1 MNNNFITE
9 DTMSEK
15 MHNENEIKSI
25 KNVDRRRFMELT
37 AKFGFTAAAI
47 AMTTGIVGSREAH
60 AAKVSNEE
68 KERKKAAK
76 HVMNIATGY
85 ILGASRTYPI
95 MQLDMKENIQNF
107 TNGQVYVKLAP
118 AGQLGA
124 GSALAQKVQT
134 GTIQAAQHSI
144 SNFAPFAPASDLI
157 NIPYWCG
164 ENQKFANLVT
174 SEAWKKEI
182 NPKIEAK
189 GFKALWYVNID
200 PRVVALRKG
209 IKGPIKTPDQ
219 MKGIKFRVPGSKI
232 LQQFYRLLGA
242 NPTPVAWG
250 ETASAIKQGVADAL
264 DPSVEALLVF
274 GFKDVLSSITFNGA
288 VPDSQVYSCNL
299 KWFKSLS
306 IDIRDGIDYASEVT
320 MRQNHA
326 KVPAA
331 RAYAMA
337 ELAKVGVKF
346 YVPTASEKEAW
357 VKAAGAQL
365 SAWDGIKKE
374 LIGSLS
380 KFDKLLEAAN
390 TQGSYFVDD
399 VKA

>member
-1 MNNNFITE
+1 
-9 DTMSEK
+9 MSEE
-15 MHNENEIKSI
+15 MRNQNETKSLSKI
-25 KNVDRRRFMELT
+25 DRRRFMELT

-47 AMTTGIVGSREAH
+47 AMTTGIVGTREAH
-60 AAKVSNEE
+60 AATVSNEE
-68 KERKKAAK
+68 KDRKKAAK
-76 HVMNIATGY
+76 HTMNLATGY

-124 GSALAQKVQT
+124 GSALVQKVQT

-144 SNFAPFAPASDLI
+144 SNFAPFAPAADLI

-174 SEAWKKEI
+174 SQAWKDEI

-189 GFKALWYVNID
+189 GFKALWYVTID

-242 NPTPVAWG
+242 NPTPIAWG
-250 ETASAIKQGVADAL
+250 ETSSAIKQGVADAL
-264 DPSVEALLVF
+264 DPSVEALLIF

-299 KWFKSLS
+299 KWFNSLS
-306 IDIRDGIDYASEVT
+306 QDVRDAIEKLTSIEGLPRHMDSV
-320 MRQNHA
+320 N
-326 KVPAA
+326 A
-331 RAYAMA
+331 RF
-337 ELAKVGVKF
+337 K
-346 YVPTASEKEAW
+346 
-357 VKAAGAQL
+357 
-365 SAWDGIKKE
+365 
-374 LIGSLS
+374 
-380 KFDKLLEAAN
+380 
-390 TQGSYFVDD
+390 
-399 VKA
+399 

>member
-1 MNNNFITE
+1 
-9 DTMSEK
+9 MSEEMRK
-15 MHNENEIKSI
+15 VNETKSVSKI
-25 KNVDRRRFMELT
+25 DRRRFMELT

-47 AMTTGIVGSREAH
+47 AMTTGIVGTREAH
-60 AAKVSNEE
+60 AARVSNEE
-68 KERKKAAK
+68 KQRKATAK
-76 HVMNIATGY
+76 HIMNVATGY

-95 MQLDMKENIQNF
+95 MQLDFKENVQNF
-107 TNGQVYVKLAP
+107 TNGKVYVKLAP

-124 GSALAQKVQT
+124 GSALVQKVQT

-144 SNFAPFAPASDLI
+144 SNFAPFAPAADLI

-164 ENQKFANLVT
+164 ENQKFVNLVT
-174 SEAWKKEI
+174 SQAWKDEI
-182 NPKIEAK
+182 NPKIEAR

-219 MKGIKFRVPGSKI
+219 MEGIKFRVPGSKI

-242 NPTPVAWG
+242 NPTPIAWG

-264 DPSVEALLVF
+264 DPSVEALLIF
-274 GFKDVLSSITFNGA
+274 GFKDVLSSVTFNGA

-299 KWFKSLS
+299 KWFKSLPT
-306 IDIRDGIDYASEVT
+306 DVQDGIDYASEVT

-337 ELAKVGVKF
+337 ELTKVGVEF
-346 YVPTASEKEAW
+346 YVPTASEKDAW
-357 VKAAGAQL
+357 VKASGAQL
-365 SAWDGIKKE
+365 PAWDGIKKE

-380 KFDKLLEAAN
+380 KFDKLFEAAN
-390 TQGSYFVDD
+390 TQGSYYIDD

>member
-1 MNNNFITE
+1 MTE
-9 DTMSEK
+9 EMRT
-15 MHNENEIKSI
+15 ENETKSVSKI
-25 KNVDRRRFMELT
+25 DRRRFMELT

-47 AMTTGIVGSREAH
+47 AMTTGIVGTREAH

-68 KERKKAAK
+68 KERKSAAEFT
-76 HVMNIATGY
+76 MNVATGY

-95 MQLDMKENIQNF
+95 MQLDYKENVQNF
-107 TNGQVYVKLAP
+107 TNGKVYVKLAP

-124 GSALAQKVQT
+124 GSALVQKVQT

-144 SNFAPFAPASDLI
+144 ANFAPFAPAADLI

-164 ENQKFANLVT
+164 ENQKFVNLVT
-174 SEAWKKEI
+174 SQAWKDEI
-182 NPKIEAK
+182 NPKIEDK
-189 GFKALWYVNID
+189 GFKALFYVNID

-219 MKGIKFRVPGSKI
+219 MEGIKFRVPGSKI

-242 NPTPVAWG
+242 NPTPIAWG

-264 DPSVEALLVF
+264 DPSVEALLIF
-274 GFKDVLSSITFNGA
+274 GFKDVLSSVTFTGA

-299 KWFKSLS
+299 KWFKSLPT
-306 IDIRDGIDYASEVT
+306 DVQDAIDYASDVT

-337 ELAKVGVKF
+337 ELAKVGVEF
-346 YVPTASEKEAW
+346 YVPTAGEKDAW
-357 VKAAGAQL
+357 VKASGAQL
-365 SAWDGIKKE
+365 PAWDGIKKE

-390 TQGSYFVDD
+390 TYGGYYIDD

>member
-1 MNNNFITE
+1 
-9 DTMSEK
+9 MSEK
-15 MHNENEIKSI
+15 MHNNNETQNSKTI
-25 KNVDRRRFMELT
+25 DRRRFMELT

-47 AMTTGIVGSREAH
+47 AMTTGIIGSREAH

-68 KERKKAAK
+68 KNRKKAAK
-76 HVMNIATGY
+76 YTMNIATGY

-95 MQLDMKENIQNF
+95 MQLDLKENIQNF
-107 TNGQVYVKLAP
+107 TNGKVYVKLAP

-124 GSALAQKVQT
+124 GSALVQKVQT
-134 GTIQAAQHSI
+134 GTIQAAQHSLA
-144 SNFAPFAPASDLI
+144 NFAPFAPAADLI

-164 ENQKFANLVT
+164 ENQKFVNLVT
-174 SEAWKKEI
+174 SQAWKNEL

-189 GFKALWYVNID
+189 GFKALFYVNID

-242 NPTPVAWG
+242 NPTPIAWG

-274 GFKDVLSSITFNGA
+274 GFKDVLSSVTFNGA
-288 VPDSQVYSCNL
+288 VPDSQIYSCNL
-299 KWFKSLS
+299 KWFKSLPQ
-306 IDIRDGIDYASEVT
+306 DVQEGIEYASDVT

-337 ELAKVGVKF
+337 ELAKVGVDF

-357 VKAAGAQL
+357 IKASGAQL
-365 SAWDGIKKE
+365 PAWDGIKKE

-380 KFDKLLEAAN
+380 KFDKLFDAAN
-390 TQGSYFVDD
+390 TQGSYYIDD

>member
-1 MNNNFITE
+1 MSKEMN
-9 DTMSEK
+9 
-15 MHNENEIKSI
+15 NENEIKSLGKI
-25 KNVDRRRFMELT
+25 DRRRFMELT

-47 AMTTGIVGSREAH
+47 AMTTGVVGAPEAH
-60 AAKVSNEE
+60 AATVSNEE
-68 KERKKAAK
+68 KEWKSAAK
-76 HVMNIATGY
+76 YTMNLATGY

-107 TNGQVYVKLAP
+107 TNGKVYVKLAP

-124 GSALAQKVQT
+124 GSALVQKVQT

-144 SNFAPFAPASDLI
+144 SNFAPFAPAADLI

-164 ENQKFANLVT
+164 ENQKFVNLVT
-174 SEAWKKEI
+174 SQAWKDEI

-189 GFKALWYVNID
+189 GFKALWYVTID

-209 IKGPIKTPDQ
+209 IKGPIKTPND
-219 MKGIKFRVPGSKI
+219 MKGLKFRVPGSNI

-242 NPTPVAWG
+242 NPTPIAWG

-264 DPSVEALLVF
+264 DPSVEALLIF

-299 KWFKSLS
+299 KWFKSLPQ
-306 IDIRDGIDYASEVT
+306 DVQDGIDYASEVT

-331 RAYAMA
+331 RAYAMS
-337 ELAKVGVKF
+337 ELTKFGVNF
-346 YVPTASEKEAW
+346 YVPTPSEKEAW

-365 SAWDGIKKE
+365 PAWDDIKME

-380 KFDKLLEAAN
+380 KFDKLVEAAN
-390 TQGSYFVDD
+390 TKGSYHVDD